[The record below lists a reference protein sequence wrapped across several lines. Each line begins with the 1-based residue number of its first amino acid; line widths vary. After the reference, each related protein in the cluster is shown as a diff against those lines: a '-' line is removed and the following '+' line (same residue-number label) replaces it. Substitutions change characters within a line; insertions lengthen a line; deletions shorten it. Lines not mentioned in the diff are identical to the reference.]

1 MSFLITIF
9 WASYLT
15 TLPLRPCHS
24 SGHSINYTFQPTG
37 PMDERLI
44 SMEAQSNGKA
54 NIEAQQQKTA
64 PKTRKKKK
72 NIRTVKN
79 NTQNG
84 GLRNKSSN

>member
-44 SMEAQSNGKA
+44 SMDSHSNGRV
-54 NIEAQQQKTA
+54 NIEARQRAAA
-64 PKTRKKKK
+64 PK
-72 NIRTVKN
+72 VF
-79 NTQNG
+79 
-84 GLRNKSSN
+84 